1 MTRLIGAELFK
12 MRKRMMTKVLLF
24 VLVGIMV
31 VFYLLLF
38 AVSKANLPSTGGGP
52 RLGQIENLLGLPVA
66 LPFAMSML
74 ASFGSVLAVIL
85 VASMMGNEY
94 NWRTIRTALTFSEG
108 RLRFLTAKL
117 TAAAI
122 LILIGMVVGLAAGFM
137 MSLIT
142 TAIGGYAFDF
152 SFATGSYLWAQF
164 LQFWRTFFVIIP
176 YVLLAF
182 LFAVVAKSAGPGIGL
197 GIGVY
202 FLESIVTLVMRLAGG
217 WIAQIP
223 NYLLNAN
230 VSAITALA
238 QLPAGFMSGPGV
250 GGGGGLS
257 GSLPGVPH
265 AFITLALYSMA
276 FVGIAFYMFRTRDV
290 TG

>member
-52 RLGQIENLLGLPVA
+52 RMDQIENLLGLPVA

-122 LILIGMVVGLAAGFM
+122 LILIGMVVGLATGFM

-182 LFAVVAKSAGPGIGL
+182 LLAIVAKSAGPGIGL
-197 GIGVY
+197 GIGVI
-202 FLESIVTLVMRLAGG
+202 FLEGIITLVMRLAGG

-238 QLPAGFMSGPGV
+238 QLPPGFMSGPG
-250 GGGGGLS
+250 GGGGLGLS
-257 GSLPGVPH
+257 ESLPGVPH
-265 AFITLALYSMA
+265 AFITLTLYSMA

>member
-12 MRKRMMTKVLLF
+12 LQKRMMTKVLLLI
-24 VLVGIMV
+24 LVGIMV

-38 AVSKANLPSTGGGP
+38 AISKVTFPSTGGGAQM
-52 RLGQIENLLGLPVA
+52 GEIKNLLGLPVA

-85 VASMMGNEY
+85 VASSMGNEY
-94 NWRTIRTALTFSEG
+94 NWRTIRTALTCSEG
-108 RLRFLTAKL
+108 RLKFLGAKL
-117 TAAAI
+117 AAAGI
-122 LILIGMVVGLAAGFM
+122 LILIGLVVGLAAGFV

-164 LQFWRTFFVIIP
+164 LQFWRTFFVVIP
-176 YVLLAF
+176 YALLAF
-182 LFAVVAKSAGPGIGL
+182 LFSIVAKSAGPGIGL

-202 FLESIVTLVMRLAGG
+202 FLESIITVFMGFAGG

-223 NYLLNAN
+223 KYLLNAN

-238 QLPAGFMSGPGV
+238 QLPSGFRSG
-250 GGGGGLS
+250 GGMGGGLS
-257 GSLPGVPH
+257 ETLPGVPH
-265 AFITLALYSMA
+265 AYITLSLYSLA
-276 FVGIAFYMFRTRDV
+276 FIGIAFYLFRTRDV

>member
-12 MRKRMMTKVLLF
+12 LQKRMMTKVLAL

-38 AVSKANLPSTGGGP
+38 AVSKVTFHANGGP
-52 RLGQIENLLGLPVA
+52 QSEDIVNLLGLPVA
-66 LPFAMSML
+66 LPFAMSLL

-85 VASMMGNEY
+85 VASSMGNEY
-94 NWRTIRTALTFSEG
+94 NWRTIRTAVTCSEG
-108 RLRFLTAKL
+108 RLKFLTAKL
-117 TAAAI
+117 AAAGI
-122 LILIGMVVGLAAGFM
+122 FILIGMVVGLAAGFV
-137 MSLIT
+137 MSLVT
-142 TAIGGYAFDF
+142 TAIGGYKFDF
-152 SFATGSYLWAQF
+152 SFLTGSYMWAQF

-176 YVLLAF
+176 YALLAF
-182 LFAVVAKSAGPGIGL
+182 LFSIVAKSAGPGIGL

-202 FLESIVTLVMRLAGG
+202 FLESILTVVMSIAGG

-223 NYLLNAN
+223 KYLLNAN

-238 QLPAGFMSGPGV
+238 QLPPGFNN
-250 GGGGGLS
+250 GGGGMGGGGFDLAVPS
-257 GSLPGVPH
+257 VPH
-265 AFITLALYSMA
+265 AYITLSVYAVA
-276 FVGIAFYMFRTRDV
+276 FLGIAFYLFRTKDV

>member
-1 MTRLIGAELFK
+1 MTR
-12 MRKRMMTKVLLF
+12 VLLF
-24 VLVGIMV
+24 VLIGLMV
-31 VFYLLLF
+31 VIYMLLL
-38 AVSKANLPSTGGGP
+38 AVSKVPLPAHAQD
-52 RLGQIENLLGLPVA
+52 QINAQDIQNVLGLPTA
-66 LPFAMSML
+66 IPFALSL
-74 ASFGSVLAVIL
+74 LSSFGTVLAVIL
-85 VASMMGNEY
+85 TASSMGSEY
-94 NWRTIRTALTFSEG
+94 GWGTIRTFLICSES
-108 RLRFLTAKL
+108 RLKFLGAKL
-117 TAAAI
+117 IAAI
-122 LILIGMVVGLAAGFM
+122 IMILVGMVIGVAAGFM

-182 LFAVVAKSAGPGIGL
+182 LLAIVAKSAGPGIGL
-197 GIGVY
+197 GICVY
-202 FLESIVTLVMRLAGG
+202 FLESIITLVMRLAGG

-238 QLPAGFMSGPGV
+238 QLPPGFMSGPG
-250 GGGGGLS
+250 GGGGLGLS
-257 GSLPGVPH
+257 ESLPGVPH
-265 AFITLALYSMA
+265 AFITLTLYSMA

>member
-12 MRKRMMTKVLLF
+12 LQKRMMTKVLLLI
-24 VLVGIMV
+24 LVGIMV

-38 AVSKANLPSTGGGP
+38 AISKVTFPSTGGGAQM
-52 RLGQIENLLGLPVA
+52 GEIKNLLGLPVA

-85 VASMMGNEY
+85 VASSMGNEY
-94 NWRTIRTALTFSEG
+94 NWRTIRTALTCSEG
-108 RLRFLTAKL
+108 RLKFLGAKL
-117 TAAAI
+117 AAAGI
-122 LILIGMVVGLAAGFM
+122 LILIGLVVGLAAGFV

-164 LQFWRTFFVIIP
+164 LQFWRTFFVVIP
-176 YVLLAF
+176 YALLAF
-182 LFAVVAKSAGPGIGL
+182 LFSIVAKSAGPGIGL

-202 FLESIVTLVMRLAGG
+202 FLESIITVFMGFAGG

-223 NYLLNAN
+223 KYLLNAN

-238 QLPAGFMSGPGV
+238 QLPSGFRSG
-250 GGGGGLS
+250 GGMGGGLS
-257 GSLPGVPH
+257 ETLPSIPH
-265 AFITLALYSMA
+265 AYITLSLYSLA
-276 FVGIAFYMFRTRDV
+276 FIGIAFYLFRTRDV